1 MVLWE
6 ITVATAY
13 FLGLRRTYRLALR
26 IQRRIVRPNHPK
38 LRQFLQRFLRQFG
51 AVEMALK
58 EHSFKRTRSVFDM
71 ALSVHRTIQVRDI
84 EMGKSLG
91 NWILRWLDRMKPSAQ
106 IRPAPPKNISNDGSI
121 GRSGM
126 ASRQTHRAQKPTEKF
141 TTGKTSGHL
150 YYMPLNIHPKIL
162 PGVGKMTQPAKI
174 SCMNNHYR
182 HFSSYYTPNMPKLGY
197 RSETYEGVVRKD
209 IAQWMER
216 N

>member
-13 FLGLRRTYRLALR
+13 FLGLRRTYRLSLR
-26 IQRRIVRPNHPK
+26 IQRRIVRPNRPK
-38 LRQFLQRFLRQFG
+38 LRQFLQR
-51 AVEMALK
+51 
-58 EHSFKRTRSVFDM
+58 RTRSVFDM

-91 NWILRWLDRMKPSAQ
+91 NWILRWLDRIKPSAQ
-106 IRPAPPKNISNDGSI
+106 IRPAPPKNITNGSSI

-126 ASRQTHRAQKPTEKF
+126 ASSQPHRVQKPTEKI

-150 YYMPLNIHPKIL
+150 YYMPLSIYPKIL

-174 SCMNNHYR
+174 SCLNNHHRY
-182 HFSSYYTPNMPKLGY
+182 FSSYCTPNMPKLGY
-197 RSETYEGVVRKD
+197 RSDTYEGVVRKD
-209 IAQWMER
+209 IAQWMGR